1 MSLKIVGSQE
11 DEFSLGPNE
20 EGTYEEANGG
30 TEMMRKELFS
40 RVDEELLDKFQ
51 IICSRVRWID
61 PKKPTILWLHDTWD
75 DPESQHLSDAERIKR
90 FARLVFVSNY
100 QMNTY
105 NMAHGVPYQSSIVL
119 QNAIEPIPAKE
130 KKTDQV
136 RLIYHTTPHRGLN
149 IVVSAV
155 RELAKQHGDY
165 IHLDVFSSFEA
176 YGWKDRDKEF
186 EELFQAIKDHP
197 QMTYHGYQ
205 PNETVRAAL
214 QDAHV
219 FTYPSVWPETSCIAA
234 IEAMSAECEVVCPNF
249 AALPETTANFAAM
262 YQYSEDITH
271 HANVFANVL
280 NSTIKNRFSDN
291 TLRKLKFQK
300 TYIDNFYNWDLR
312 AAQWTGLLQG
322 MLNL

>member
-90 FARLVFVSNY
+90 FDRLVFVSNY

-105 NMAHGVPYQSSIVL
+105 NMAHGVPYNSSIVL

-176 YGWKDRDKEF
+176 YGWPDRDKEF
-186 EELFQAIKDHP
+186 EELFQAIRDHP

>member
-75 DPESQHLSDAERIKR
+75 DPESQHLSDAVRIKR

-176 YGWKDRDKEF
+176 YGWPARDEEF
-186 EELFQAIKDHP
+186 KELFQAIKDHP

-262 YQYSEDITH
+262 YQYSEDITY

>member
-90 FARLVFVSNY
+90 FDRLVFVSNY

-155 RELAKQHGDY
+155 RELAKIHGDY

>member
-1 MSLKIVGSQE
+1 
-11 DEFSLGPNE
+11 
-20 EGTYEEANGG
+20 
-30 TEMMRKELFS
+30 
-40 RVDEELLDKFQ
+40 
-51 IICSRVRWID
+51 
-61 PKKPTILWLHDTWD
+61 
-75 DPESQHLSDAERIKR
+75 
-90 FARLVFVSNY
+90 
-100 QMNTY
+100 
-105 NMAHGVPYQSSIVL
+105 
-119 QNAIEPIPAKE
+119 
-130 KKTDQV
+130 
-136 RLIYHTTPHRGLN
+136 
-149 IVVSAV
+149 VSAV

-176 YGWKDRDKEF
+176 YGWPARDEEF
-186 EELFQAIKDHP
+186 KELFQAIKDHP

>member
-1 MSLKIVGSQE
+1 MTLKIIGNQE
-11 DEFSLGPNE
+11 DEFSLGPND

-30 TEMMRKELFS
+30 TEMMRRELFS

-90 FARLVFVSNY
+90 FDRLVFVSNY

-176 YGWKDRDKEF
+176 YGWPARDEEF
-186 EELFQAIKDHP
+186 KELFQAIKDHP

-312 AAQWTGLLQG
+312 SAQWTGLLQG

>member
-90 FARLVFVSNY
+90 FDRLVFVSNY

-176 YGWKDRDKEF
+176 YGWPARDEEF
-186 EELFQAIKDHP
+186 KELFQAIKDHP

-249 AALPETTANFAAM
+249 AALP
-262 YQYSEDITH
+262 
-271 HANVFANVL
+271 
-280 NSTIKNRFSDN
+280 
-291 TLRKLKFQK
+291 
-300 TYIDNFYNWDLR
+300 
-312 AAQWTGLLQG
+312 
-322 MLNL
+322 

>member
-11 DEFSLGPNE
+11 DEFSLGPND

-30 TEMMRKELFS
+30 TEMMRQELFS

-75 DPESQHLSDAERIKR
+75 DPESQHLSDDERIKQ

-105 NMAHGVPYQSSIVL
+105 NMAHGVPYNSSIVL

-130 KKTDQV
+130 KKTDQI

-155 RELAKQHGDY
+155 RELAKHHGDY

-176 YGWKDRDKEF
+176 YGWPDRDKEF

-205 PNETVRAAL
+205 PNETVRTAL
-214 QDAHV
+214 QDAHI

-280 NSTIKNRFSDN
+280 NNTIKNRFSDN

-312 AAQWTGLLQG
+312 AAQWTGFLQG

>member
-90 FARLVFVSNY
+90 FDRLVFVSNY

-176 YGWKDRDKEF
+176 YGWPARDEEF
-186 EELFQAIKDHP
+186 KELFQAIKDHP

>member
-90 FARLVFVSNY
+90 FDRLVFVSNY

-176 YGWKDRDKEF
+176 YGWPARDEEF
-186 EELFQAIKDHP
+186 KELFQAIKDHP

-262 YQYSEDITH
+262 YQYSEDITN

-280 NSTIKNRFSDN
+280 NNTITNRFSDN

-312 AAQWTGLLQG
+312 AAQWTGFLQG
-322 MLNL
+322 LLA

>member
-1 MSLKIVGSQE
+1 MSLKIVGSE
-11 DEFSLGPNE
+11 ADEFSLGPTE

-30 TEMMRKELFS
+30 TEMMRRELFD
-40 RVDEELLDKFQ
+40 RVDNDLLDQFQ

-75 DPESQHLSDAERIKR
+75 DPESQHLSEEERIKQ

-105 NMAHGVPYQSSIVL
+105 NMAHGVPYNSSIVL

-130 KKTDQV
+130 KKTDQI

-155 RELAKQHGDY
+155 RELAKLHGDY

-176 YGWKDRDKEF
+176 YGWPDRDKEF
-186 EELFQAIKDHP
+186 EELFQAIRDHP

-205 PNETVRAAL
+205 PNETVRTAL
-214 QDAHV
+214 QDAHI

-262 YQYSEDITH
+262 YQYSEDITY
-271 HANVFANVL
+271 HANTFANVL
-280 NSTIKNRFSDN
+280 NNTINNRFSDN

-312 AAQWTGLLQG
+312 SAQWTGFLQG
-322 MLNL
+322 MSKV

>member
-1 MSLKIVGSQE
+1 MSLKIVGSE
-11 DEFSLGPNE
+11 ADEFSLGPTE

-30 TEMMRKELFS
+30 TEMMRRELFD
-40 RVDEELLDKFQ
+40 RVDNDLLDKFQ

-61 PKKPTILWLHDTWD
+61 PKKKTILWLHDTWD
-75 DPESQHLSDAERIKR
+75 DPESQHLSEAERIKR
-90 FARLVFVSNY
+90 FDRLVFVSNY

-155 RELAKQHGDY
+155 RELAKIHGDY

-262 YQYSEDITH
+262 YQYSEDITN

-280 NSTIKNRFSDN
+280 NNTITNRFSDN

-312 AAQWTGLLQG
+312 AAQWTGFLQG
-322 MLNL
+322 LLA

>member
-1 MSLKIVGSQE
+1 
-11 DEFSLGPNE
+11 
-20 EGTYEEANGG
+20 
-30 TEMMRKELFS
+30 
-40 RVDEELLDKFQ
+40 
-51 IICSRVRWID
+51 
-61 PKKPTILWLHDTWD
+61 
-75 DPESQHLSDAERIKR
+75 
-90 FARLVFVSNY
+90 
-100 QMNTY
+100 MNTY

-155 RELAKQHGDY
+155 RELAKIHGDY

-186 EELFQAIKDHP
+186 EEVFQAIKDHP

-262 YQYSEDITH
+262 YQYSEDITN

-280 NSTIKNRFSDN
+280 NNTITNRFSDN

-312 AAQWTGLLQG
+312 AAQWTGFLQG
-322 MLNL
+322 LLA

>member
-90 FARLVFVSNY
+90 FDRLVFVSNY

-149 IVVSAV
+149 IVVSAI

-176 YGWKDRDKEF
+176 YGWPDRDKEF
-186 EELFQAIKDHP
+186 EELFQAIRDHP

>member
-1 MSLKIVGSQE
+1 MTLKIIGNQE
-11 DEFSLGPNE
+11 DEFSLGPND

-30 TEMMRKELFS
+30 TEMMRQELFS

-61 PKKPTILWLHDTWD
+61 PDKPTILWLHDTWD
-75 DPESQHLSDAERIKR
+75 DPESQHLSDIERVKQ

-105 NMAHGVPYQSSIVL
+105 NMAHHVPYQSSIVL

-130 KKTDQV
+130 KSTDQV

-149 IVVSAV
+149 IVVSAI
-155 RELAKQHGDY
+155 RELAKIHGDY

-176 YGWKDRDKEF
+176 YGWPDRDKEF
-186 EELFQAIKDHP
+186 EELFQAIRDHP

-205 PNETVRAAL
+205 PNETVRTAL

-262 YQYSEDITH
+262 YQYSEDITN

-280 NSTIKNRFSDN
+280 NNTITNRFSDN
-291 TLRKLKFQK
+291 TIRKLKFQK

-312 AAQWTGLLQG
+312 AAQWTGFLQG
-322 MLNL
+322 MLKL

>member
-1 MSLKIVGSQE
+1 MSLKIVGSE
-11 DEFSLGPNE
+11 ADEFSLGPTE
-20 EGTYEEANGG
+20 EGTYKEANGG
-30 TEMMRKELFS
+30 TEMMRRELFS

-105 NMAHGVPYQSSIVL
+105 NMAHGVPYNSSIVL

-155 RELAKQHGDY
+155 RELAKHHGDY

-176 YGWKDRDKEF
+176 YGWPDRDKEF
-186 EELFQAIKDHP
+186 EGLFQAIKDHP

-219 FTYPSVWPETSCIAA
+219 FAYPSVWPETSCIAA

-322 MLNL
+322 ILNF

>member
-1 MSLKIVGSQE
+1 MSLKIVGSE
-11 DEFSLGPNE
+11 ADEFSLGPTE

-30 TEMMRKELFS
+30 TEMMRRELFD
-40 RVDEELLDKFQ
+40 RVDNDLLDQFQ

-61 PKKPTILWLHDTWD
+61 LKKPTILWLHDTWD
-75 DPESQHLSDAERIKR
+75 DPESQHLSEEERIKQ

-155 RELAKQHGDY
+155 RELAKLHGDY
-165 IHLDVFSSFEA
+165 IHLDVFSSFEV
-176 YGWKDRDKEF
+176 YGWPDRDKEF
-186 EELFQAIKDHP
+186 KELFQTIKDHP

-205 PNETVRAAL
+205 PNDVVRSAL
-214 QDAHV
+214 QDAHI

-262 YQYSEDITH
+262 YQYSEDITN
-271 HANVFANVL
+271 HANTFANVL
-280 NSTIKNRFSDN
+280 NNTITNRFSDN
-291 TLRKLKFQK
+291 AIRKLKFQK

-312 AAQWTGLLQG
+312 AAQWTGFLQG
-322 MLNL
+322 LLA

>member
-1 MSLKIVGSQE
+1 MTLKIIGSQE
-11 DEFSLGPNE
+11 DEFSLGPTE

-61 PKKPTILWLHDTWD
+61 PKKKTILWLHDTWD
-75 DPESQHLSDAERIKR
+75 DPESQHLSEAERVKR
-90 FARLVFVSNY
+90 FDRLVFVSNY

-155 RELAKQHGDY
+155 RELAKIHGDY

-262 YQYSEDITH
+262 YQYSEDITN

-280 NSTIKNRFSDN
+280 NNTITNRFSDN

-312 AAQWTGLLQG
+312 AAQWTGFLQG
-322 MLNL
+322 LLA

>member
-90 FARLVFVSNY
+90 FDRLVFVSNY

-176 YGWKDRDKEF
+176 YGWPARDEEF
-186 EELFQAIKDHP
+186 KELFQAIKDHP

-262 YQYSEDITH
+262 YQYSEDITN

-280 NSTIKNRFSDN
+280 NNTITNRFSDN

-312 AAQWTGLLQG
+312 AAQWTGFLQG

>member
-1 MSLKIVGSQE
+1 MSLKIVGSE
-11 DEFSLGPNE
+11 ADEFSLGPTE

-30 TEMMRKELFS
+30 TEMMRRELFD
-40 RVDEELLDKFQ
+40 RVDNDLLDQFQ

-75 DPESQHLSDAERIKR
+75 DPESQHLSEEERIKQ

-105 NMAHGVPYQSSIVL
+105 NMAHGVPYNSSIVL

-130 KKTDQV
+130 KKTDQI

-155 RELAKQHGDY
+155 RELAKLHGDY

-176 YGWKDRDKEF
+176 YGWPDRDKEF
-186 EELFQAIKDHP
+186 EELFQAIRDHP

-205 PNETVRAAL
+205 PNETVRTAL
-214 QDAHV
+214 QDAHI

-262 YQYSEDITH
+262 YQYSEDITY
-271 HANVFANVL
+271 HANTFANVL
-280 NSTIKNRFSDN
+280 NNTINNRFSDN

-312 AAQWTGLLQG
+312 SAQWTGFLQG
-322 MLNL
+322 MLKV

>member
-90 FARLVFVSNY
+90 FDRLVFVSNY

-262 YQYSEDITH
+262 YQYSEDITN

-280 NSTIKNRFSDN
+280 NNTITNRFSDN

-312 AAQWTGLLQG
+312 AAQWTGFLQG
-322 MLNL
+322 LLA

>member
-11 DEFSLGPNE
+11 DEFSLGPND

-30 TEMMRKELFS
+30 TEMMRQELFS

-75 DPESQHLSDAERIKR
+75 DPESQHLSDDERIKQ

-105 NMAHGVPYQSSIVL
+105 NMAHGVPYNSSIVL
-119 QNAIEPIPAKE
+119 QNAIEPIPSKE
-130 KKTDQV
+130 KKTDQI

-155 RELAKQHGDY
+155 RELAKHHGDY

-176 YGWKDRDKEF
+176 YGWPDRDKEF

-205 PNETVRAAL
+205 PNETVRTAL
-214 QDAHV
+214 QDAHI
-219 FTYPSVWPETSCIAA
+219 FTYPSVWPETSCI
-234 IEAMSAECEVVCPNF
+234 
-249 AALPETTANFAAM
+249 
-262 YQYSEDITH
+262 
-271 HANVFANVL
+271 
-280 NSTIKNRFSDN
+280 
-291 TLRKLKFQK
+291 
-300 TYIDNFYNWDLR
+300 
-312 AAQWTGLLQG
+312 
-322 MLNL
+322 

>member
-11 DEFSLGPNE
+11 DEFSLGPTE

-61 PKKPTILWLHDTWD
+61 PKKKTILWLHDTWD
-75 DPESQHLSDAERIKR
+75 DPESQHLSEAERVKR
-90 FARLVFVSNY
+90 FDRLVFVSNY

-155 RELAKQHGDY
+155 RELAKIHGDY

-262 YQYSEDITH
+262 YQYSEDITN

-280 NSTIKNRFSDN
+280 NNTITNRFSDN

-312 AAQWTGLLQG
+312 AAQWTGFLQG
-322 MLNL
+322 LLA

>member
-1 MSLKIVGSQE
+1 MSLKIVGSE
-11 DEFSLGPNE
+11 ADEFSLGPTE

-30 TEMMRKELFS
+30 TEMMRRELFD
-40 RVDEELLDKFQ
+40 RVDNDLLDKFQ

-75 DPESQHLSDAERIKR
+75 DPESQHLSKDERIKQ

-105 NMAHGVPYQSSIVL
+105 NMAHGVPYNSSIVL

-130 KKTDQV
+130 KKTDQI

-155 RELAKQHGDY
+155 RELAKLHGDY

-176 YGWKDRDKEF
+176 YGWPDRDKEF
-186 EELFQAIKDHP
+186 EELFQAIRDHP

-205 PNETVRAAL
+205 PNETVRTAL
-214 QDAHV
+214 QDAHI

-262 YQYSEDITH
+262 YQYSEDITY
-271 HANVFANVL
+271 HANTFANVL
-280 NSTIKNRFSDN
+280 NNTINNRFSDN

-312 AAQWTGLLQG
+312 SAQWTGFLQG
-322 MLNL
+322 MSKV

>member
-90 FARLVFVSNY
+90 FDRLVFVSNY

>member
-1 MSLKIVGSQE
+1 MSLKIVGSE
-11 DEFSLGPNE
+11 ADEFSLGPTE

-30 TEMMRKELFS
+30 TEMMRRELFD
-40 RVDEELLDKFQ
+40 RVDNDLLDQFQ

-75 DPESQHLSDAERIKR
+75 DPESQHLSEAERVKR
-90 FARLVFVSNY
+90 FDRLVFVSNY

-155 RELAKQHGDY
+155 RELAKLHGDY

-176 YGWKDRDKEF
+176 YGWPDRDKEF
-186 EELFQAIKDHP
+186 EELFQAIRDHP

-205 PNETVRAAL
+205 PNETVRTAL
-214 QDAHV
+214 QDAHI

-262 YQYSEDITH
+262 YQYSEDITY
-271 HANVFANVL
+271 HANTFANVL
-280 NSTIKNRFSDN
+280 NNTINNKFSDN

-312 AAQWTGLLQG
+312 SAQWTGFLQG
-322 MLNL
+322 MLKV

>member
-1 MSLKIVGSQE
+1 MPLKIIGSQE
-11 DEFSLGPNE
+11 DEFSLGPND

-30 TEMMRKELFS
+30 TEMMRQELFS

-75 DPESQHLSDAERIKR
+75 DPESQHLSDDERIKQ

-105 NMAHGVPYQSSIVL
+105 NMAHGVPYNSSIVL
-119 QNAIEPIPAKE
+119 QNAIEPIPSKE
-130 KKTDQV
+130 KKTDQI

-155 RELAKQHGDY
+155 RELAKHHGDY

-176 YGWKDRDKEF
+176 YGWPDRDKEF

-205 PNETVRAAL
+205 PNETVRTAL
-214 QDAHV
+214 QDAHI

>member
-90 FARLVFVSNY
+90 FDRLVFVSNY

-176 YGWKDRDKEF
+176 YGWPDRDKEF
-186 EELFQAIKDHP
+186 EELFQAIRDHP

>member
-1 MSLKIVGSQE
+1 MSLKIVGSE
-11 DEFSLGPNE
+11 ADEFSLGPTE

-30 TEMMRKELFS
+30 TEMMRRELFD
-40 RVDEELLDKFQ
+40 RVDNDLLDKFQ

-61 PKKPTILWLHDTWD
+61 PKKKTILWLHDTWD
-75 DPESQHLSDAERIKR
+75 DPESQHLSEAERIKR
-90 FARLVFVSNY
+90 FDRLVFVSNY

-155 RELAKQHGDY
+155 RELAKIHGDY

-262 YQYSEDITH
+262 YQYSEDITN

-280 NSTIKNRFSDN
+280 NNTITNRFSDN

-312 AAQWTGLLQG
+312 AAQWTGFLQG

>member
-90 FARLVFVSNY
+90 FDRLVFVSNY

-176 YGWKDRDKEF
+176 YGWPARDEEF
-186 EELFQAIKDHP
+186 KELFQAIKDHP

-280 NSTIKNRFSDN
+280 NNTIKNRFSDN

>member
-1 MSLKIVGSQE
+1 MSLKIVGSE
-11 DEFSLGPNE
+11 ADEFSLGPTE

-30 TEMMRKELFS
+30 TEMMRRELFD
-40 RVDEELLDKFQ
+40 RVDNDLLDQFQ

-75 DPESQHLSDAERIKR
+75 DPESQHLSEEERIKQ

-105 NMAHGVPYQSSIVL
+105 NMAHGVPYNSSIVL

-130 KKTDQV
+130 KKTDQI

-155 RELAKQHGDY
+155 RELAKLHGDY

-176 YGWKDRDKEF
+176 YGWPDRDKEF
-186 EELFQAIKDHP
+186 EELFQAIRDHP

-205 PNETVRAAL
+205 PNETVRTAL
-214 QDAHV
+214 QDAHI

-262 YQYSEDITH
+262 YQYSEDITY
-271 HANVFANVL
+271 HANTFANVL
-280 NSTIKNRFSDN
+280 NNTINNRFSDN

-312 AAQWTGLLQG
+312 AAQWTGFLQG
-322 MLNL
+322 MSKV

>member
-11 DEFSLGPNE
+11 DEFSLGPND

-30 TEMMRKELFS
+30 TEMMRQELFN

-61 PKKPTILWLHDTWD
+61 PKKPTVLWLHDTWD
-75 DPESQHLSDAERIKR
+75 DPESQHLSDAERIKQ

-105 NMAHGVPYQSSIVL
+105 NMAHGVPYNSSIVI

-130 KKTDQV
+130 KKTDQI

-155 RELAKQHGDY
+155 RELAKHHGDY

-176 YGWKDRDKEF
+176 YGWPDRDKEF

-205 PNETVRAAL
+205 PNETVRTAL
-214 QDAHV
+214 QDAHI

-280 NSTIKNRFSDN
+280 NNTIKNRFSDN

-312 AAQWTGLLQG
+312 AAQWTGFLQG